1 MCDILRIMPT
11 DEIDQHL
18 LSLLRENARAST
30 AALARHLGVSR
41 TTIQSRI
48 GRLERSGAVTGYTV
62 RTSDALEK
70 GSIRAL
76 VMITAG
82 PKQSAGVEAALRRLP
97 QVRAL
102 HSVSGPFD
110 MIAEAAAGS
119 VGEMDA
125 LIDAIGALTGV
136 ERTTS
141 SVILS
146 TKIDR

>member
-1 MCDILRIMPT
+1 MDDIDRR
-11 DEIDQHL
+11 L

-30 AALARHLGVSR
+30 SALARALGVSR
-41 TTIQSRI
+41 TTVQSRI
-48 GRLERSGAVTGYTV
+48 TRLERTGAVAGYTV
-62 RTSDALEK
+62 KASGELEK
-70 GSIRAL
+70 GAIRAL
-76 VMITAG
+76 VMITVG
-82 PKQSAGVEAALRRLP
+82 PKQSGGVEAALRRLP
-97 QVRAL
+97 EVRAL

-125 LIDAIGALTGV
+125 LIDAIGALEGV